1 MNVFTETLRS
11 FLAGLLEATCALVDE
26 RLGFVTGQDANIT
39 GSFLSLSF
47 ALLAGPTFTS
57 RGTRKETVLAWNF
70 KKMTGNLS
78 EHWGYSIISIVIY
91 PV

>member
-11 FLAGLLEATCALVDE
+11 FLAVLLEDK
-26 RLGFVTGQDANIT
+26 RLWIVTGQDANIT

-47 ALLAGPTFTS
+47 ALLAGPTFTC
-57 RGTRKETVLAWNF
+57 RGTRKETVLAWNL
-70 KKMTGNLS
+70 KKMTGILS
-78 EHWGYSIISIVIY
+78 EHWDYSIISIVIY